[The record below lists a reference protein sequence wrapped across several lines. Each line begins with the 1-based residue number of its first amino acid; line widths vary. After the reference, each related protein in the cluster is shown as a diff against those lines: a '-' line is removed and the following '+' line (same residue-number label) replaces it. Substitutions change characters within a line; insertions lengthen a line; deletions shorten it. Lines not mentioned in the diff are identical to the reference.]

1 MRGIG
6 DLVGIDA
13 DQARPYPGIDPAQVG
28 FFPGRTAAAKGLAQ
42 DRRRPAEEFVA
53 AADLHLDQQA
63 LALVQRHAAR
73 LADRLVAPGFR
84 QAEFVERMAGFV
96 RSEEHTSELQ
106 SLMRTSYAVFCL
118 KKQTT

>member
-73 LADRLVAPGFR
+73 LADR
-84 QAEFVERMAGFV
+84 

-106 SLMRTSYAVFCL
+106 SLMRLSYAVFRVE
-118 KKQTT
+118 KKKYSKISTKK